1 MNFMVAPKKAGMSN
15 PLILSPGLPT
25 PTLGKQQSFFSLR
38 MNYET
43 QVTKIEMAIKSKDS
57 KKLTEA
63 LSVFQS
69 KTQKLVDEFQASKDD
84 EDQIALMKTN
94 LQKTVQ

>member
-1 MNFMVAPKKAGMSN
+1 
-15 PLILSPGLPT
+15 
-25 PTLGKQQSFFSLR
+25 
-38 MNYET
+38 
-43 QVTKIEMAIKSKDS
+43 MAIKSKDS